1 MTTQSIKSHA
11 DRVNDLE
18 SQLSDVEG
26 LVAALEIVSWDLCQ
40 TTITDPRLNTLRS
53 AVIALSSSL
62 DRVIKDGALW
72 DETSIEAH
80 GEAA

>member
-26 LVAALEIVSWDLCQ
+26 LVIVLEIVAWELCQ
-40 TTITDPRLNTLRS
+40 TSITDPRLRNLRS

-62 DRVIKDGALW
+62 DRVLKDGEPA
-72 DETSIEAH
+72 TSAQE
-80 GEAA
+80 EAA